1 MTTHRRA
8 SVPPI
13 PDLRFETAYLRKIR
27 PFVQFEEAPDGFE
40 AVGDEQPAREVLG
53 IDWKNVF
60 WVTFRDQVMIMWI
73 QGALWCVCLSIL
85 PVSLSDFS
93 QGHRRLLPTA
103 NIHPGWAEIQAQRGR
118 SGVVA
123 EELGQGAGL
132 IHEHRQCIIIIQV
145 VLDSIHSPTYTSKTA
160 HTAT

>member
-27 PFVQFEEAPDGFE
+27 PFVQFEEARDDFE
-40 AVGDEQPAREVLG
+40 AVGDEQPAREVLE

-73 QGALWCVCLSIL
+73 QGALWAIVGFYLRPIYTQAGRRFKRKEGGAVSWLRSWVKALGLS
-85 PVSLSDFS
+85 
-93 QGHRRLLPTA
+93 
-103 NIHPGWAEIQAQRGR
+103 
-118 SGVVA
+118 
-123 EELGQGAGL
+123 
-132 IHEHRQCIIIIQV
+132 
-145 VLDSIHSPTYTSKTA
+145 TSTDRPR
-160 HTAT
+160 

>member
-60 WVTFRDQVMIMWI
+60 WVTFRDQVLTMWI
-73 QGALWCVCLSIL
+73 QGALWCVYLSIL
-85 PVSLSDFS
+85 LFLFLISLRAIVGFYLRPIYTRAGQRFKRKEGGAVSWLRNWVKALGLSTSTDS
-93 QGHRRLLPTA
+93 VLL
-103 NIHPGWAEIQAQRGR
+103 
-118 SGVVA
+118 S
-123 EELGQGAGL
+123 
-132 IHEHRQCIIIIQV
+132 
-145 VLDSIHSPTYTSKTA
+145 SKSY
-160 HTAT
+160 